1 MNYLFKAVYA
11 KRQNNLKY
19 FVNVGCSF
27 YFKNE
32 FKADPVPVGL
42 NTAEEKHNINITAN
56 DKSYTLAGEI
66 VSTQA
71 ISSKT
76 RTVETVTVS

>member
-1 MNYLFKAVYA
+1 MTAA
-11 KRQNNLKY
+11 
-19 FVNVGCSF
+19 S
-27 YFKNE
+27 
-32 FKADPVPVGL
+32 

-56 DKSYTLAGEI
+56 EKSYTLTGEI

-76 RTVETVTVS
+76 RTVETVTVSLNTDRYCLLLFISIMKQNGILFLNSTKPKKMV